1 MVESAAKDVEAD
13 FDRLDIV
20 FENVEYLEP
29 AVPIVDS
36 DSDEL
41 WKTWTAVNLIPWSI
55 LAV

>member
-13 FDRLDIV
+13 FDRLDTV
-20 FENVEYLEP
+20 VENVEYLEP

-41 WKTWTAVNLIPWSI
+41 WKTWTAVNLIHWSI
-55 LAV
+55 LAA